1 MSALDMETKRK
12 LRDMGATTLLDAIAA
27 QDDDLVMGMSFEQRI
42 SLIVDEAYSSF
53 AHNKVEGLIRRAG
66 LRYPEADLRRL
77 DMVEQRGLNQDLLVS
92 LATCGFIARHQN
104 VVFQGFTGSGKSYLG
119 CALAKQAC
127 QHRYR
132 AHYIRM
138 PDLEEAWASA
148 QDRPQGTVK
157 FLKKYAAFTVL
168 VIDEWLPDHPDEI
181 IRRLLLELL
190 ERRYDCTTTVFC
202 TQYAKKV
209 WHQRLGS
216 GVHADA
222 IMDRIVHNTIWV
234 DTGTHNM
241 REHTSMTP

>member
-27 QDDDLVMGMSFEQRI
+27 QDDDLVMGMNFEHRI

-53 AHNKVEGLIRRAG
+53 AHSKVEELIRRAG
-66 LRYPEADLRRL
+66 PRYPEADLRRL
-77 DMVEQRGLNQDLLVS
+77 DMVEQRGLDQDLLVS

-138 PDLEEAWASA
+138 PDLEEAW
-148 QDRPQGTVK
+148 PMHKTVHK
-157 FLKKYAAFTVL
+157 
-168 VIDEWLPDHPDEI
+168 E
-181 IRRLLLELL
+181 
-190 ERRYDCTTTVFC
+190 
-202 TQYAKKV
+202 Q
-209 WHQRLGS
+209 
-216 GVHADA
+216 
-222 IMDRIVHNTIWV
+222 
-234 DTGTHNM
+234 
-241 REHTSMTP
+241 